1 MKVLSLFDGMAC
13 GRIALEQ
20 LGIPVE
26 KYYAS
31 EIDKYAIQV
40 AQANYPDIIQVG
52 DVCDLDPKDYMDVD
66 LIQGGSPCQGFSM
79 AGKQL
84 AFDDPRSALF
94 FEFIRLLKAIK
105 PKYFL
110 LENVK
115 MKKEFLQII
124 SEQVSACYPEIIFG
138 IEPIFINSS
147 LLSAQSRQR
156 YYWTNIPGIKQPED
170 RGIVLKDI
178 LEDNFESD
186 RDKSYCIDANYSK
199 TGAKPH
205 HYKDKYRRQL
215 VNKPIKVGMNVEEVK
230 IRKHEVDEKALQKLL
245 RSAKKESKK
254 TMKDIAKECNVAL
267 TKAEHWFRTDSSFA
281 IPKDTVW
288 IKLKFVLGITTN
300 KFDKALLEFEYRDG
314 VFEST
319 QRVYSDQGKS
329 PTLTASNKE
338 QMIETKP
345 KMVGRDNTP
354 GHDILK
360 RVYSEDG
367 KSPTITA
374 HAGKGTVPKVETRPK
389 QVGIAHHKNGKPL
402 PSWGGT
408 NKVYGQHGKSPTIMA
423 AAGMGGNREPKVE
436 TKPKQVGVAVD
447 IKGHDQIKRVYS
459 PEGKSPTVTTCGGGH
474 REPKVVT
481 GGAFRGR
488 AYDKD
493 GKRMDKDGVSV
504 ANKTKQMLE
513 LRKDAKSNAITTVG
527 KDSVVA
533 HEDLTWRKLT
543 PLECER
549 LQTVP
554 DNYTN
559 HVSNTQRYK
568 MLGNGWTVEVI
579 KHIYQNMELEY

>member
-1 MKVLSLFDGMAC
+1 MKVLSLFDGMSC
-13 GRIALEQ
+13 GQIALDQ

-31 EIDKYAIQV
+31 EIDKYAIKV
-40 AQANYPDIIQVG
+40 TQANYPNTIQVG
-52 DVCDLDPKDYMDVD
+52 DVCNLNPEDYKDVD
-66 LIQGGSPCQGFSM
+66 LIQAGSPCQGFSF

-110 LENVK
+110 LENVR
-115 MKKEFLQII
+115 MKKEFLQVI
-124 SEQVSACYPEIIFG
+124 SQQVSECYPEIPFG

-147 LLSAQSRQR
+147 LVSAQSRQR

-170 RGIVLKDI
+170 RGIVLRDI
-178 LEDNFESD
+178 LEDDFDSE
-186 RDKSYCIDANYSK
+186 RDKAHCIDANYYK
-199 TGAKPH
+199 GASVEQ
-205 HYKDKYRRQL
+205 YKKKHRRQL

-230 IRKHEVDEKALQKLL
+230 IRKYKVDEKALQKLL

-254 TMKDIAKECNVAL
+254 TIKDIAKECNVPL

-300 KFDKALLEFEYRDG
+300 EFDKALLEFEYRDG
-314 VFEST
+314 VYEST

-329 PTLTASNKE
+329 PTLTATNKE
-338 QMIETKP
+338 QMI
-345 KMVGRDNTP
+345 
-354 GHDILK
+354 
-360 RVYSEDG
+360 
-367 KSPTITA
+367 
-374 HAGKGTVPKVETRPK
+374 
-389 QVGIAHHKNGKPL
+389 
-402 PSWGGT
+402 
-408 NKVYGQHGKSPTIMA
+408 
-423 AAGMGGNREPKVE
+423 E

-447 IKGHDQIKRVYS
+447 IKGHDILKRVYS
-459 PEGKSPTVTTCGGGH
+459 PDGKSPTVTTCGGGH
-474 REPKVVT
+474 REPKVAVQSYREVRTDEAKKMRRMTRQKT
-481 GGAFRGR
+481 GKDHTPFRAKKLEPR
-488 AYDKD
+488 KD
-493 GKRMDKDGVSV
+493 GKVGTVTPSLNKDHEISIQKLPDKSQTIKSQYYKSSRSNFERQGTFHATGV
-504 ANKTKQMLE
+504 QQQ
-513 LRKDAKSNAITTVG
+513 
-527 KDSVVA
+527 
-533 HEDLTWRKLT
+533 DLTWRKLT

-559 HVSNTQRYK
+559 HVSNSRRYA

-579 KHIYQNMELEY
+579 KHIYKNMEY

>member
-1 MKVLSLFDGMAC
+1 MKVLSLFDGMSC
-13 GRIALEQ
+13 GQIALDQ

-31 EIDKYAIQV
+31 EIDKYAIKV
-40 AQANYPDIIQVG
+40 TQANYPNTIQVG
-52 DVCDLDPKDYMDVD
+52 DVCNLNPEDYKDVD
-66 LIQGGSPCQGFSM
+66 LIQAGSPCQGFSF

-110 LENVK
+110 LENVR
-115 MKKEFLQII
+115 MKKEFLQVI
-124 SEQVSACYPEIIFG
+124 SQQVSECYPEIPFG

-170 RGIVLKDI
+170 RGIVLRDI
-178 LEDNFESD
+178 LEDDFDSE
-186 RDKSYCIDANYSK
+186 RDKAHCIDANYYK
-199 TGAKPH
+199 GASVDQ
-205 HYKDKYRRQL
+205 YKKKHRRQL
-215 VNKPIKVGMNVEEVK
+215 VNKPIQVNPSKKASGKQPYIQDRVFHEDGKSHSLTASFADRTNVATRPIKVGMNVEEVK
-230 IRKHEVDEKALQKLL
+230 IRKHKVDEKALQKLL

-254 TMKDIAKECNVAL
+254 TIKDIAKECNVPL

-300 KFDKALLEFEYRDG
+300 EFDKALLEFEYRDG
-314 VFEST
+314 VYEST

-329 PTLTASNKE
+329 PTLTATNKE
-338 QMIETKP
+338 QMI
-345 KMVGRDNTP
+345 
-354 GHDILK
+354 
-360 RVYSEDG
+360 
-367 KSPTITA
+367 
-374 HAGKGTVPKVETRPK
+374 
-389 QVGIAHHKNGKPL
+389 
-402 PSWGGT
+402 
-408 NKVYGQHGKSPTIMA
+408 
-423 AAGMGGNREPKVE
+423 E

-459 PEGKSPTVTTCGGGH
+459 PDGKSPTVTTCGGGH
-474 REPKVVT
+474 REPKVAVQSYREVRTDEAKKMRRMTRQKT
-481 GGAFRGR
+481 GKDHTPFRAKKLEPR
-488 AYDKD
+488 KD
-493 GKRMDKDGVSV
+493 GKVGTVTPSLNKDHEISIQKLPDKSQTIKSQYYKSSRSNFERQGTFHATGV
-504 ANKTKQMLE
+504 QQ
-513 LRKDAKSNAITTVG
+513 
-527 KDSVVA
+527 
-533 HEDLTWRKLT
+533 EDLTWRKLT

-559 HVSNTQRYK
+559 HVSNSRRYA

-579 KHIYQNMELEY
+579 KHIYKNMEY

>member
-1 MKVLSLFDGMAC
+1 MKVLSLFDGMSC
-13 GRIALEQ
+13 GQIALDQ

-31 EIDKYAIQV
+31 EIDKYAIKV
-40 AQANYPDIIQVG
+40 TQANYPNTIQVG
-52 DVCDLDPKDYMDVD
+52 DVCNLNPEDYKDVD
-66 LIQGGSPCQGFSM
+66 LIQAGSPCQGFSF

-110 LENVK
+110 LENVR
-115 MKKEFLQII
+115 MKKEFLQVI
-124 SEQVSACYPEIIFG
+124 SQQVSECYPEIPFG

-170 RGIVLKDI
+170 RGIVLRDI
-178 LEDNFESD
+178 LEDDFDSE
-186 RDKSYCIDANYSK
+186 RDKAHCIDANYYK
-199 TGAKPH
+199 GASVDQ
-205 HYKDKYRRQL
+205 YKKKHRRQL
-215 VNKPIKVGMNVEEVK
+215 VNKPIQVNPSKKASGKQPYIQDRVFHEDGKSHSLTASFADRTNVATRPIKVGMNVEEVK
-230 IRKHEVDEKALQKLL
+230 IRKHKVDEKALQKLL

-254 TMKDIAKECNVAL
+254 TIKDIAKECNVPL

-300 KFDKALLEFEYRDG
+300 EFDKALLEFEYRDG
-314 VFEST
+314 VYEST

-329 PTLTASNKE
+329 PTLTATNKE
-338 QMIETKP
+338 QMI
-345 KMVGRDNTP
+345 
-354 GHDILK
+354 
-360 RVYSEDG
+360 
-367 KSPTITA
+367 
-374 HAGKGTVPKVETRPK
+374 
-389 QVGIAHHKNGKPL
+389 
-402 PSWGGT
+402 
-408 NKVYGQHGKSPTIMA
+408 
-423 AAGMGGNREPKVE
+423 E

-459 PEGKSPTVTTCGGGH
+459 PDGKSPTVTTCGGGH
-474 REPKVVT
+474 REPKVAVQSYREVRTDEAKKMRRMTRQKT
-481 GGAFRGR
+481 GKDHTPFRAKKLEPR
-488 AYDKD
+488 KD
-493 GKRMDKDGVSV
+493 GKVGTVTPSLNKDHEISIQKLPDKSQTIKSQYYKSSRSNFERQGTFHATGV
-504 ANKTKQMLE
+504 QQ
-513 LRKDAKSNAITTVG
+513 
-527 KDSVVA
+527 
-533 HEDLTWRKLT
+533 EDLTWRKLT

-559 HVSNTQRYK
+559 HVSNSRRYA

-579 KHIYQNMELEY
+579 KHIYKNMEYL